1 MRDREGRDA
10 MTQEDQAI
18 SKAEA
23 KVFVISAIVL
33 SATVSSAA
41 FWYGVFGTIFF
52 EHLFY
57 VWVAATVALL
67 ASLFVP
73 RIETPPIKLPWRG
86 RFVLALPTVW
96 LVLSAFIDIEAYRPD
111 SPSSWA
117 LWVLAVASAFLTL
130 PYLLY
135 IIIVALVPDIDRLK
149 NTKLRVALCG
159 IVLVMAIA
167 GFVIG
172 KNHPLFLTCEN
183 FKVGGHDL
191 PMNCRKADGA
201 PLL

>member
-1 MRDREGRDA
+1 

-23 KVFVISAIVL
+23 KVFVISAIAL

-52 EHLFY
+52 EHLLY
-57 VWVAATVALL
+57 VWVAATAALL
-67 ASLFVP
+67 ASMFIP
-73 RIETPPIKLPWRG
+73 PMETPLVKLPWRG
-86 RFVLALPTVW
+86 RFILALPTVW
-96 LVLSAFIDIEAYRPD
+96 LVLSALIDIEAYRPD
-111 SPSSWA
+111 SPGSWV
-117 LWVLAVASAFLTL
+117 LWVVSLASAFLTL

-135 IIIVALVPDIDRLK
+135 VVIVAVVPDIDRLK
-149 NTKLRVALCG
+149 HTKLRVALLG
-159 IVLVMAIA
+159 IILVTAIA

-183 FKVGGHDL
+183 FKVGGHDI
-191 PMNCRKADGA
+191 PKNCRKADGD

>member
-1 MRDREGRDA
+1 MP
-10 MTQEDQAI
+10 QEDQAI

-23 KVFVISAIVL
+23 KVFVISAIAL
-33 SATVSSAA
+33 STTVSSAA

-111 SPSSWA
+111 SPGSWV
-117 LWVLAVASAFLTL
+117 LWVVSLASAFLTL

-135 IIIVALVPDIDRLK
+135 VVIVAVVPDIDRLK
-149 NTKLRVALCG
+149 HPKLRVALVG

-183 FKVGGHDL
+183 FKVGGHDM
-191 PMNCRKADGA
+191 PRNCRDADGA
-201 PLL
+201 PR

>member
-18 SKAEA
+18 SKTEA

-41 FWYGVFGTIFF
+41 FWYGVFSTIFF

-117 LWVLAVASAFLTL
+117 LWVVAVASAFLTL

-159 IVLVMAIA
+159 IVLVTAIA

-183 FKVGGHDL
+183 FKVGGHDI

>member
-18 SKAEA
+18 SKTEA

-41 FWYGVFGTIFF
+41 FWYGVFSTIFF

-117 LWVLAVASAFLTL
+117 LWVVAVASAFLTL

-159 IVLVMAIA
+159 IVLVTAIA

>member
-1 MRDREGRDA
+1 M
-10 MTQEDQAI
+10 
-18 SKAEA
+18 
-23 KVFVISAIVL
+23 
-33 SATVSSAA
+33 SSAA

-111 SPSSWA
+111 SPGSWA
-117 LWVLAVASAFLTL
+117 LWVVAVASAFLTL

-135 IIIVALVPDIDRLK
+135 VIIVAVVPDINRLK

-159 IVLVMAIA
+159 IVLVTAIA

-172 KNHPLFLTCEN
+172 KNHPLFLQAIVQTYAIRIPKNQILQES
-183 FKVGGHDL
+183 V
-191 PMNCRKADGA
+191 AY
-201 PLL
+201 LLTRPVARANVWSG

>member
-1 MRDREGRDA
+1 

-18 SKAEA
+18 SNAEA

-33 SATVSSAA
+33 SGTVSNAA
-41 FWYGVFGTIFF
+41 FWYGVSGTIFF
-52 EHLFY
+52 THLLY
-57 VWVAATVALL
+57 IWVAATAALL

-73 RIETPPIKLPWRG
+73 QVETPLIRLPWRG

-96 LVLSAFIDIEAYRPD
+96 LVLSVFIDIEAFRPD
-111 SPSSWA
+111 SPGSWV
-117 LWVLAVASAFLTL
+117 LWVVSLASAFLTL

-135 IIIVALVPDIDRLK
+135 VVIVAVVPDIDRLTH
-149 NTKLRVALCG
+149 TKLRVALLG
-159 IVLVMAIA
+159 ILLVMAMA

-183 FKVGGHDL
+183 FKVGGHDI
-191 PMNCRKADGA
+191 PRNCRKADGD